1 MNRPEKRKNMKT
13 YCRACGEQVV
23 FMWKDKPRF
32 CAMCGDELDWTTEK
46 TLTERLAEGVLYAEK
61 NDSRYVHLDTADAKA
76 ILRLL
81 ETEAGQALM
90 AAETETAAETES
102 EAEAWAESGV
112 S

>member
-1 MNRPEKRKNMKT
+1 MNRPEKRKNLKT

-46 TLTERLAEGVLYAEK
+46 TLTERLEESIQHADRNG
-61 NDSRYVHLDTADAKA
+61 SRYVHLDTADAAA
-76 ILRLL
+76 ILRVL
-81 ETEAGQALM
+81 ESEAGQALM
-90 AAETETAAETES
+90 AAETES
-102 EAEAWAESGV
+102 VAEAWAESGV